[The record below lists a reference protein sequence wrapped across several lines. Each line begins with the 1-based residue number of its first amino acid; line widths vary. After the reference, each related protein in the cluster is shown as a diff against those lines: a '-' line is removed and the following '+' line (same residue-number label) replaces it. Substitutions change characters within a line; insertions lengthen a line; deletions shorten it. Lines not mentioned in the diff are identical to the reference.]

1 MLLILLILSLLA
13 HFAKVQIQPLDLEYP
28 IVEAKLFKMQ
38 VIGFQ
43 FANEIY
49 MHIYV
54 QWQL

>member
-38 VIGFQ
+38 VIW
-43 FANEIY
+43 
-49 MHIYV
+49 V
-54 QWQL
+54 SVC